1 MILLRVLVF
10 ALLCVA
16 ACAVFFTR
24 ASAQDSSPQTPDPES
39 GIPRELARW
48 RAAHTRDVR
57 YALRVEIASGAD
69 RLRGEVTIS
78 FRLDDT
84 TRPLVLDWR
93 TTLRDGQS
101 QGNVSNIELNGR
113 AVSGDDARHAND
125 HLIITNRHLVQG
137 GNTVRLRFESPIT
150 TSGSAVTRYVD
161 REDNSEYI
169 YTLFVP
175 SDASTAFPC
184 FDQPDLKA
192 RFTLEVVAP
201 EAWKVIS
208 NTDIAITNLQI
219 VDLNTRE
226 ATRPPRGMLGVRFRE
241 TEPLSTY
248 QFAFAAGPFT
258 EFRDEQSQI
267 PTRIF
272 VRRSKAERM
281 RAELAEVFRIN
292 REGLA
297 FFADY
302 FDYRFP
308 FPKYDMVIVP
318 EFPFGGM
325 EHAGATFLREE
336 AILFPSDPTAND
348 FISRADLML
357 HEASHQWFGDLVT
370 MEWFDDLWLKEG
382 FATFMSY
389 KAMERVL
396 PQHNAWRVF
405 YQRIKPVAYLT
416 DATRG
421 TTPIF
426 QEIPNLSA
434 AKSAYGNI
442 VYRKAPSVL
451 RQAEFYLGAREFQI
465 AVRRFVRERA
475 FRNATWSDLVRA
487 FERASGRRLETWANA
502 WVRRRGMADVRAVW
516 TADARTNRIASFALR
531 QSDVLAEGG
540 AWPMRVRV
548 LLAYTNA
555 PPVVLNVLMNGAG
568 DTTVREAVGRAR
580 PDYVFANYEDYG
592 YGRFMLDDRS
602 RAYVVE
608 NLAAIEDDFLR
619 TLLWGALWD
628 AVREAELDPAR
639 YLELTLSALPREQ
652 DEVTAQSLLSRAQ
665 TTFNYYLSD
674 RGREAFAP
682 RLEALTSAQMM
693 RAESAGLR
701 ITYFR
706 AFRSMATTDEAR
718 TRLKEILNGTLT
730 VPGLTLRSRDRF
742 DIITALL
749 ARGDTDAPALLE
761 RQTREDTTDNGRR
774 YAYAAGAARSDA
786 ETKRRYF
793 NDYLANAE
801 LSESWIEASLAPFNT
816 VAHDAQTLPFLE
828 QSLRE
833 LPRWKR
839 TRKIFFVNNWLAA
852 FIGGQRDPRA
862 LRIVENF
869 LRDTQLDRDLRL
881 KVLEAMD
888 NLERAVRIRA
898 RYNQ

>member
-1 MILLRVLVF
+1 MMFLRILVF
-10 ALLCVA
+10 ALLCGA
-16 ACAVFFTR
+16 MCATFLAR
-24 ASAQDSSPQTPDPES
+24 ASVAQTSSSQTPDPES
-39 GIPRELARW
+39 GVPRELARW
-48 RAAHTRDVR
+48 RAAHISNVR
-57 YALRVEIASGAD
+57 YSLHVELAPGAE
-69 RLRGEVTIS
+69 RLRGEMTIRL
-78 FRLDDT
+78 RLDDT

-93 TTLRDGQS
+93 TMVRDGQE

-113 AVSGDDARHAND
+113 AVSGNDARHVND
-125 HLIITNRHLVQG
+125 HLVITNRHLVRG
-137 GNTVRLRFESPIT
+137 ENTVRLRFESPIT

-192 RFTLEVVAP
+192 RFTLSVTAP
-201 EAWKVIS
+201 VAWKIVS
-208 NTDIAITNLQI
+208 NAQTESL
-219 VDLNTRE
+219 TRNG
-226 ATRPPRGMLGVRFRE
+226 AAPMFVRFRE

-258 EFRDEQSQI
+258 EFRDETSQI
-267 PTRIF
+267 EMRLL

-281 RAELAEVFRIN
+281 RGELAEVFRIN
-292 REGLA
+292 REGLRY
-297 FFADY
+297 FADY
-302 FDYRFP
+302 FAYRFP
-308 FPKYDMVIVP
+308 FPKYDMVIIP

-389 KAMERVL
+389 KAMERIL
-396 PQHNAWRVF
+396 PQHNAWKVF

-426 QEIPNLSA
+426 QDIPNLNM

-451 RQAEFYLGAREFQI
+451 RQAEFFLGAREFQT
-465 AVRRFVRERA
+465 AVRAFVREHA
-475 FRNATWSDLVRA
+475 FGNATWSDLVRA
-487 FERASGRRLETWANA
+487 FERASGRRLEAWGDA
-502 WVRRRGMADVRAVW
+502 WVRRRGMPDVRAVW
-516 TADARTNRIASFALR
+516 TADARTNRINSFALR
-531 QSDVLAEGG
+531 QTDVLGEGG

-548 LLAYTNA
+548 LLAYRNA
-555 PPVVLNVLMNGAG
+555 QPVVLNVLMNGTGETA
-568 DTTVREAVGRAR
+568 VREAIGRAR

-592 YGRFMLDDRS
+592 YGRFMLDEQS

-608 NLAAIEDDFLR
+608 NLGAIEDNFLR

-639 YLELTLSALPREQ
+639 YLELTLTTIGREQ
-652 DEVTAQSLLSRAQ
+652 DEVTVQSLLNRAQ
-665 TTFNYYLSD
+665 TAFNYYLSD
-674 RGREAFAP
+674 RGREQFAP
-682 RLEALTSAQMM
+682 RLEALASEQMT

-706 AFRSMATTDEAR
+706 AFRSIATTPTAR
-718 TRLKEILNGTLT
+718 ARLKEILSNTVT

-749 ARGDTDAPALLE
+749 SRGDADAPALLE
-761 RQTREDTTDNGRR
+761 RQSREDTTDNGRR

-793 NDYLANAE
+793 NDYLTNAE

-816 VAHDAQTLPFLE
+816 VSHHAETLPFLE
-828 QSLRE
+828 QALRE

-852 FIGGQRDPRA
+852 FIGGQRDERA
-862 LRIVENF
+862 LRIIQNF

-898 RYNQ
+898 RYSQ